1 MLVECALKGGT
12 SSAECVPQSVCKNEM
27 SCKLFFFPFFIV
39 QPFPPQFT
47 LPSSHLHYSHKVCE
61 FIYFVIVKLLLRKR
75 GGAVSILIPG
85 RKLWLQLVV
94 LIFS

>member
-1 MLVECALKGGT
+1 M
-12 SSAECVPQSVCKNEM
+12 QH
-27 SCKLFFFPFFIV
+27 
-39 QPFPPQFT
+39 FPPPPVYFT
-47 LPSSHLHYSHKVCE
+47 HSHLHYSHKVCE
-61 FIYFVIVKLLLRKR
+61 FIYFVIVKLLLRMG